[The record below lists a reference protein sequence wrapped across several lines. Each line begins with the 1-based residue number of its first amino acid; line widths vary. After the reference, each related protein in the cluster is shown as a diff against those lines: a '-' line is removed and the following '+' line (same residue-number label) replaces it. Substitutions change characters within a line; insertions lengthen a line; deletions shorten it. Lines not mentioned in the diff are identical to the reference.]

1 MIVKCVEEGPTAAIS
16 IEVGKHPARA
26 RQLEHDSSQR
36 PSHGISSQGGP
47 SHGVRLV
54 FASCERTRSTQ
65 LDTMR
70 VDVERPAQQLQRVL
84 RPQHL

>member
-1 MIVKCVEEGPTAAIS
+1 MIVECVEEVVTEEGPTAAIG

-47 SHGVRLV
+47 SH
-54 FASCERTRSTQ
+54 
-65 LDTMR
+65 
-70 VDVERPAQQLQRVL
+70 
-84 RPQHL
+84 